1 MFKTIL
7 SKLIAVFI
15 AIILLSF
22 SVTGVML
29 FYFLENFVY
38 DEKEQLLIQNAY
50 AVDNTFTS
58 INLILADNSGIVVR
72 EYAKDYLQREI
83 EFCQNRT
90 GSIIWVVDKEGE
102 IKFGAPSRYSK
113 ALIDKLTGDSGTLR
127 LPDKRQY
134 EKAML
139 SGQEIIKEKGDFY
152 GLFSGK
158 SYLIIE
164 KPMKY
169 KDQSGNET
177 TVAAVLLCLPMPE
190 VHKLQWDIFKFF
202 LISGAVSMVLAAG
215 LAYVFSRRI
224 TKPLKEINNAAR
236 VIASGEFEKRLNI
249 TTRDEIGELAN
260 SFNNMVAALQNLEE
274 MRSSFIAN
282 VSHELRT
289 PMTSIRGFIEGI
301 IDGTIPQDRQKYYL
315 SIVQDEVNRMNRLVN
330 NLLDLARMEAGE
342 LKLNMAEFNI
352 NELVR
357 RVIIKLESMI
367 LQKNISIE
375 AEFEE
380 DEMYVIADVDSIER
394 VVLNLIHNAIKFTP
408 RDGKIILRTSYHK
421 GKITVAVEDNGIG
434 ISKDDI
440 NMIWDRFYKTDK
452 SRGQD
457 KSGTGLGLAI
467 VKNIISEHGQE
478 IWAESE
484 PGKGTKFVFTLKKP
498 ERRSL

>member
-29 FYFLENFVY
+29 YYFLDNFVY
-38 DEKEQLLIQNAY
+38 DEKERLLIQNAEAIDY
-50 AVDNTFTS
+50 TFT
-58 INLILADNSGIVVR
+58 NEYLVFGNDPAFSG
-72 EYAKDYLQREI
+72 YAKRIFQKDIEI
-83 EFCQNRT
+83 CQIRT
-90 GSIIWVVDKEGE
+90 GSIIWLVDTEGKIAFSAPSSLSEKIVDKLP
-102 IKFGAPSRYSK
+102 I
-113 ALIDKLTGDSGTLR
+113 DSGTRR

-134 EKAML
+134 EKVIL
-139 SGQEIIKEKGDFY
+139 SGQEIVKEKGDFY
-152 GLFSGK
+152 GLFEGE

-164 KPMKY
+164 KPLKY
-169 KDQSGNET
+169 KDRSGKET
-177 TVAAVLLCLPMPE
+177 IVAAVLLCLPMPE
-190 VHKLQWDIFKFF
+190 VHKLQWNIFKFF
-202 LISGAVSMVLAAG
+202 LISGAVSMLLAAG
-215 LAYVFSRRI
+215 LAYIFSRRI

-249 TTRDEIGELAN
+249 TTKDEIGELAN
-260 SFNNMVAALQNLEE
+260 SFNHMVVALQNLEE
-274 MRSSFIAN
+274 MRSGFIAN

-301 IDGTIPQDRQKYYL
+301 MDGTIPQDRQKYYL

-357 RVIIKLESMI
+357 RSIIKLESMI
-367 LQKNISIE
+367 LQKNINIE

-380 DEMYVIADVDSIER
+380 DEMYVTADVDSIER
-394 VVLNLIHNAIKFTP
+394 VILNLLHNAVKFTP
-408 RDGKIILRTSYHK
+408 QDGKIILRTSYHK
-421 GKITVAVEDNGIG
+421 GRIIVTVEDTGIG

-484 PGKGTKFVFTLKKP
+484 PGKGTKFIFTLKKL